1 MNVFSRN
8 SANSRLTSSI
18 TYRTKKSRSDGFS
31 AKVRHW
37 NSFGD
42 QRMFKMLPPRLLRRP
57 EYLGLLAKTKYKN
70 PPDHLG
76 AIFYPT
82 IFPPNASRAFW
93 MLWSSGGGEEAEL
106 WFTTAVTRRGVPRIW
121 NKTDSRV

>member
-37 NSFGD
+37 NSFDD

-70 PPDHLG
+70 HPDHLG

-82 IFPPNASRAFW
+82 IFPPNAWRAFW
-93 MLWSSGGGEEAEL
+93 MLGSSGGGAEGAACS
-106 WFTTAVTRRGVPRIW
+106 TTPARR
-121 NKTDSRV
+121 